1 VSLGVLGVDVELQLI
16 MMKIENQFMKN
27 IMDPSLKTG
36 QTTQWISDFKDEYG
50 DTYED
55 LIDDYVTKDKS
66 YSKTVED

>member
-16 MMKIENQFMKN
+16 MMKIENQFMKST
-27 IMDPSLKTG
+27 MDPSLKTG

-55 LIDDYVTKDKS
+55 FVDDYVIKDRS
-66 YSKTVED
+66 NPKTVED

>member
-1 VSLGVLGVDVELQLI
+1 MRST
-16 MMKIENQFMKN
+16 
-27 IMDPSLKTG
+27 MDPSLKTG

-55 LIDDYVTKDKS
+55 FVDDYVTKDKS

>member
-1 VSLGVLGVDVELQLI
+1 
-16 MMKIENQFMKN
+16 MKN

-55 LIDDYVTKDKS
+55 FVDDYVIKDRS
-66 YSKTVED
+66 NPKTVED